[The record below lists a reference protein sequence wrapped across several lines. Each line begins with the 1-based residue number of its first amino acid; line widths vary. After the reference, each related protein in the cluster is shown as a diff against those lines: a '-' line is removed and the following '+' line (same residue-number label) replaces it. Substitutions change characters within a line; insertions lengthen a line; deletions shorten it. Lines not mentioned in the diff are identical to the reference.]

1 MCVYN
6 KTKKNL
12 PSIPTWSLYLGNS
25 IDNLNKPV
33 ATRQFIFY
41 LKDKRN
47 LYLKRIIFRHRDE
60 FRNYVQDTWS
70 RRQKNDPS
78 VSHDAALKVW
88 DDTKMSRTLVKV
100 LFAQSQ
106 SKSYLL
112 IVKFRSELEFGLSHQ
127 KFINVWI
134 SLYHVFLSDSSLAKL
149 PGQVGGGALYD
160 AAWETLQHQDGGEEH
175 SPAQVP
181 GLPPVVIRLT

>member
-25 IDNLNKPV
+25 IDNLNKPA

-100 LFAQSQ
+100 LFLYIMYFCQTLPWLN
-106 SKSYLL
+106 YLD
-112 IVKFRSELEFGLSHQ
+112 RSEVAPSMMLHERHSNTRMEVRSIALPRCQVYHQ
-127 KFINVWI
+127 WW
-134 SLYHVFLSDSSLAKL
+134 SD
-149 PGQVGGGALYD
+149 
-160 AAWETLQHQDGGEEH
+160 
-175 SPAQVP
+175 
-181 GLPPVVIRLT
+181 